1 MYYPVFK
8 NNNNEIKALNNLK
21 ESSRS
26 KLTPIIESKKIKPE
40 NINPFNQVSIKTHP
54 SLLSMICS
62 RKFLSSSLKSLLQ
75 QYGL

>member
-8 NNNNEIKALNNLK
+8 NNNNEIKAFK

-62 RKFLSSSLKSLLQ
+62 RKFSSSSLKSLLQ